1 MKACIILHNMIIED
15 ERGENVTEGFFHY
28 EQEEEN
34 PHIVLLEKTSCFM
47 EFIWGHQR
55 IRDQEAHSRLQSN
68 LVEHIWQLKGES

>member
-1 MKACIILHNMIIED
+1 MKACIILHNIIIED

-34 PHIVLLEKTSCFM
+34 PHIVLPEKTSCFI
-47 EFIWGHQR
+47 EFIRGHQH
-55 IRDQEAHSRLQSN
+55 IKDQEAHSRLQSD